1 MRALEILS
9 GNVGYVIGGL
19 RITLAKRKLKPAQ
32 VATLNRSITYFEN
45 HKHMMNYGRYL
56 ADGYPIATGII
67 EGTCGSLIKDR
78 ADRSGS
84 RWSSIGAQAVLNE
97 RAIMKNGDWDIFWNY
112 HMKTENQRL
121 YGRFTISNTRKKVNQ
136 N

>member
-121 YGRFTISNTRKKVNQ
+121 YGRFMISNTRKKVNQ